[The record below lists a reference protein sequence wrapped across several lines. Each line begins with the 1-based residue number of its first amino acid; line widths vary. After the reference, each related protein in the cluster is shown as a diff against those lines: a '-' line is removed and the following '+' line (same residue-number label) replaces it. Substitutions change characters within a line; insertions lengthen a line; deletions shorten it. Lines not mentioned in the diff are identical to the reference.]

1 MIKRISS
8 TLIIWNWDADQG
20 GLLYL
25 NLALGMSIKGI
36 SSTLIWNGM
45 MIKGISSTLI
55 IWNWNDDQG
64 DLLYLDLDLD
74 LLSTKSQNFKLDF
87 NWQVLHGHTISE
99 MCDFHLLT
107 LDLNFVK
114 KSLINKRSFFW
125 ETFDLWNL
133 EDLKFLFQILR
144 LWNLENCLF
153 EIWNFEP

>member
-1 MIKRISS
+1 MIKVISS
-8 TLIIWNWDADQG
+8 TLIIWNWDDDQR

-74 LLSTKSQNFKLDF
+74 LFSTKSQNFKLDF
-87 NWQVLHGHTISE
+87 NWQVLHGRTISE

-153 EIWNFEP
+153 EI